1 MPLKPSPPTHFL
13 SLQLASAH
21 LSRSLAAFRAD
32 VTSPDGFAIPGEA
45 IRPPGTL
52 HMTLG
57 VMSLKQDFSRQDAI
71 ALLRQLQP
79 RAILSDRHPR
89 RPPSRDDPK
98 TPPPTA
104 GYAISLRGL
113 HSMGGPPSKTGVL
126 YASPTD
132 TEGILHPFCEELRRP
147 FRDKGLIVE
156 QRPLVLHVTVLN
168 TIYVRHR
175 RRDREEDTESGEAM
189 RGGRRRRERLM
200 LDARALLDRYDGYA
214 WVEDM
219 PVTSLALCRMGARK
233 VDGVDGGDEVY
244 DVEGEV
250 EI

>member
-1 MPLKPSPPTHFL
+1 
-13 SLQLASAH
+13 
-21 LSRSLAAFRAD
+21 
-32 VTSPDGFAIPGEA
+32 
-45 IRPPGTL
+45 
-52 HMTLG
+52 
-57 VMSLKQDFSRQDAI
+57 
-71 ALLRQLQP
+71 
-79 RAILSDRHPR
+79 
-89 RPPSRDDPK
+89 
-98 TPPPTA
+98 
-104 GYAISLRGL
+104 
-113 HSMGGPPSKTGVL
+113 MGAPPSKTGVL

-132 TEGILHPFCEELRRP
+132 ADGILHPFCEELRRP

-175 RRDREEDTESGEAM
+175 HRHRDREEDTESGEAR

-219 PVTSLALCRMGARK
+219 PVTRVALCRMGARK